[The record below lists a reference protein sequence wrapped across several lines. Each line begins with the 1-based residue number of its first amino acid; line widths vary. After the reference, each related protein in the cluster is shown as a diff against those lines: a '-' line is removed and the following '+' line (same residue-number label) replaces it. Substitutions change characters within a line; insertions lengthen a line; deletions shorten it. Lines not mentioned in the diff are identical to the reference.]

1 MRALYIGNITS
12 ITGKNQYF
20 INNKVLQA
28 VHSHNVSVSLSII
41 YKLFT
46 GEYLQRKY
54 TKMFVKYVCYKN
66 HFISLTTI

>member
-20 INNKVLQA
+20 INNKVLQT

-46 GEYLQRKY
+46 GEYFQRKY
-54 TKMFVKYVCYKN
+54 TKC
-66 HFISLTTI
+66 L